1 MAGLIGI
8 LAAVALI
15 IWVVSRPR
23 RQADPS
29 PVEDRD
35 ELEAAERDLTEG
47 GAPRAFDA
55 QDDED
60 DWGPGAPSR

>member
-15 IWVVSRPR
+15 VWFASRPKR
-23 RQADPS
+23 RHDDP
-29 PVEDRD
+29 PVSDRE
-35 ELEAAERDLTEG
+35 ELEAAERELADD

>member
-8 LAAVALI
+8 LAVVALAMWI
-15 IWVVSRPR
+15 ASRSKR
-23 RQADPS
+23 RADS
-29 PVEDRD
+29 PVIDQE
-35 ELEAAERDLTEG
+35 ELEAAERDLADD

-55 QDDED
+55 QDDDD